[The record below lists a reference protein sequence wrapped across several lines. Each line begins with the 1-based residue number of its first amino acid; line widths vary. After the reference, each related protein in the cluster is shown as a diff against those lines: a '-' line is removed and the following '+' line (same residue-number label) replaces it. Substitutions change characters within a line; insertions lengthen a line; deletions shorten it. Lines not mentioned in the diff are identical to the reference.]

1 VVRRRDRVF
10 AAISTGLTAVR
21 FAGQA
26 SPERQGMWANFDF
39 VNLVQYNDGFK
50 TGLIGTAE
58 QVADR
63 IRWASIFTKPPF
75 FRQRIR

>member
-1 VVRRRDRVF
+1 M
-10 AAISTGLTAVR
+10 R

-50 TGLIGTAE
+50 TGPIGTAE

-63 IRWASIFTKPPF
+63 TIELKKIGVDLYKTSLLSSKDSTDRLPKC
-75 FRQRIR
+75 